1 MIFKISHRTTYSYSQ
16 PVSISRHALHITPR
30 RHRRQACRRS
40 VLTVDP
46 QTAVNMGVVDYFGNP
61 VTFLTI
67 QEPHNKLVIHAMSV
81 VVVDG
86 ASAPG
91 PVASQACEHAKE
103 GLSDDLSNEGL
114 DAFQF
119 AFESPFTRA
128 KSAVGDYALE
138 SFRPGRPV
146 LDATLDLTQRI
157 FRDFAY
163 DSTATTISTP
173 VDQVLRE
180 RRGVCQDFA
189 HLQIAA
195 IRQIGLP
202 ARYVSGYLLT
212 YPAPGTEKLVGSD
225 ASHAWLSVWCGR
237 AGWGGFDPT
246 NNKNPTTEHI
256 TLAWGRDYGDVS
268 PIRGVMIGGAEATF
282 ERAKPVLLAI
292 GPKVT
297 RIGNN
302 GLA

>member
-1 MIFKISHRTTYSYSQ
+1 MIFKISHRTTFSYTQ

-46 QTAVNMGVVDYFGNP
+46 QPAVNTGDVDYFGNP

-67 QEPHNKLVIHAMSV
+67 QEPHERLVIHAMSV
-81 VVVDG
+81 VEVDTPP
-86 ASAPG
+86 ALDPLATEPWER
-91 PVASQACEHAKE
+91 VKD
-103 GLSDDLSNEGL
+103 GLSADLSSEGL

-119 AFESPFTRA
+119 AFESSYTRA
-128 KSAVGDYALE
+128 KPAVGDYALE

-146 LDATLDLTQRI
+146 LEAALDLTQRI
-157 FRDFAY
+157 FRDFVY
-163 DSTATTISTP
+163 DGTATTISTP
-173 VDQVLRE
+173 VDQVFRE

-212 YPAPGTEKLVGSD
+212 YPPPGTEKLVGSD

-237 AGWGGFDPT
+237 AGWVDFDPT
-246 NNKNPTTEHI
+246 NNKIPTTEHI

-268 PIRGVMIGGAEATF
+268 PIRGVMIGGADHTIDVAVDVTPMEGAA
-282 ERAKPVLLAI
+282 EPVTPLS
-292 GPKVT
+292 
-297 RIGNN
+297 
-302 GLA
+302 